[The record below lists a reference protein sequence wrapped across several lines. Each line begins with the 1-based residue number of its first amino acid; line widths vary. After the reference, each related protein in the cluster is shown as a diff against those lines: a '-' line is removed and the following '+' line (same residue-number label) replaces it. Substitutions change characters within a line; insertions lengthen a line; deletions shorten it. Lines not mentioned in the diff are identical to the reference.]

1 MALLYF
7 SAPSP
12 LVSINPVNM
21 WYCVSVDCLF
31 FSWTVADSCIL
42 SFPVCVHTVMIVSQ
56 VPCLFL
62 SEFVS
67 RKRKYSFFIYKKYAF
82 QQKWK
87 SL

>member
-1 MALLYF
+1 MSIYFTFKVCKSQILLEGFMALLYF

-12 LVSINPVNM
+12 LVNINPVNM

-56 VPCLFL
+56 VPCLIL
-62 SEFVS
+62 SDFVS
-67 RKRKYSFFIYKKYAF
+67 
-82 QQKWK
+82 
-87 SL
+87 